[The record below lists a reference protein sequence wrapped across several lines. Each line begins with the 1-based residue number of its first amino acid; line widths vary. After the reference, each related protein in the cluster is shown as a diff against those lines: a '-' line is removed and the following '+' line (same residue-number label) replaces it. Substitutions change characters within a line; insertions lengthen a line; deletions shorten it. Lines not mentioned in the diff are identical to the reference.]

1 MLPARVGHVSSA
13 PVKCQ
18 GIKTKLVPFILG
30 SLAWD
35 EGRAGRWIEPFC
47 GSCVVALNLAP
58 QRALLAD
65 SNRHIIELYRG
76 IQSGAITPAVVRAH
90 LVEEGKRLARDGA
103 AYYNRVRERFNE
115 SGEPLDFLFLNRS
128 CFNGLIRFNKDGA
141 FNVPF
146 GHKPLRFSSA
156 YVSKVANQVAWAA
169 GRFAGR
175 DWEFVVADWQDTLHR
190 AAAEDFVYAD
200 PPYVGR
206 HADYFNGWTSEDA
219 MKLAHAVGDLPCGY
233 AVSMWLENRYR
244 RNEHVDR
251 DWPGSEVRQWR
262 HHYFIGSTEDLRNDM
277 TEALIIRRG
286 YVAATGDLA
295 GRGRER
301 RPESTQLRLSLTS
314 GPDQ

>member
-1 MLPARVGHVSSA
+1 MLPLRVGHVASA

-30 SLAWD
+30 SIAWD

-65 SNRHIIELYRG
+65 TNRHIIDLYKG
-76 IQSGAITPAVVRAH
+76 IQTGVIAPASVRAH
-90 LVEEGKRLARDGA
+90 LAEEGKWLVREGA
-103 AYYNRVRERFNE
+103 AHYNRVRERFNE

-156 YVSKVANQVAWAA
+156 YVSKVANQVAWAV
-169 GRFAGR
+169 GRIAGR
-175 DWEFVVADWQDTLHR
+175 DWEFVVADWQDSLRR
-190 AAAEDFVYAD
+190 ATSDDFVYAD

-206 HADYFNGWTSEDA
+206 HADYFNGWTNEDA
-219 MKLAHAVGDLPCGY
+219 LRLAHAVGELPCGY

-244 RNEHVDR
+244 RNDHVDR
-251 DWPGSEVRQWR
+251 DWPDSEVREWR
-262 HHYFIGSTEDLRNDM
+262 HHYFVGATEALRNDM

-286 YVAATGDLA
+286 YAAAPDNLA
-295 GRGRER
+295 ERARER
-301 RPESTQLRLSLTS
+301 PLRGEQLRLSLAP